1 MRGNNMGRFLM
12 LKYLAHIMLLQ
23 VLRIYLSSSPKEESW
38 LTALSNP
45 RLATVLEA
53 MQTDY
58 KREWSLEQLASLANM
73 SRSAFALTF
82 KKKVGLSPLTYL
94 MNWRM
99 QIACELLQVGDEN
112 LFTIA
117 NAVGYNSES
126 AFSAAF
132 AKTVKCRPGAYR
144 RPR

>member
-1 MRGNNMGRFLM
+1 
-12 LKYLAHIMLLQ
+12 
-23 VLRIYLSSSPKEESW
+23 
-38 LTALSNP
+38 LSNP
-45 RLATVLEA
+45 RLAIVLEA

-58 KREWSLEQLASLANM
+58 RREWSLEELAGLANM
-73 SRSAFALTF
+73 SRSGFALTF

-99 QIACELLQVGDEN
+99 QIACELLRGGDES

-117 NAVGYNSES
+117 NAIGYSSES

-144 RPR
+144 RPQRLRGEREVSAALNRP